1 LRYGTR
7 NIERRAV
14 GSDTCASASTASEN
28 GPSRQR
34 PPHRGGGHPVDRPHR
49 SALWRD
55 LPEEFGPWQ
64 SIATRFYRWVEAGV
78 WDHVLAE
85 LQRQADAERDLD
97 WNLHHIDGTSVR
109 AHQHAA
115 GAKKGEALTTQQ
127 RRQKKIRRQRK
138 PSDEA
143 EADSRPRS
151 TCALRATANP
161 SPS

>member
-1 LRYGTR
+1 LSDEQWDR
-7 NIERRAV
+7 IRALL
-14 GSDTCASASTASEN
+14 
-28 GPSRQR
+28 PPQR
-34 PPHRGGGHPVDRPHR
+34 AKTGRPAKDHRTVVEAILWIDRTGAP
-49 SALWRD
+49 WRD